1 MCELAV
7 FLSGH
12 LPKGLLKQP
21 FNLVYCLHILEV
33 LCNSTLASSSF
44 WSACFCMILPTSKNK
59 STENLGIMGHF
70 PSSSYGLG
78 ISYRLLQAPFC
89 GFSSKRRFRVYF
101 CSKNGT
107 QNLKGVQKEHMQ
119 LNKNPSRKRK
129 RFSVNLPSKCL
140 RYERK
145 KGIT

>member
-33 LCNSTLASSSF
+33 LCYSTLASSSF

-89 GFSSKRRFRVYF
+89 DF
-101 CSKNGT
+101 
-107 QNLKGVQKEHMQ
+107 
-119 LNKNPSRKRK
+119 
-129 RFSVNLPSKCL
+129 PSKKEVSSIL
-140 RYERK
+140 LLKKWYSEFERRPK
-145 KGIT
+145 RAYAVKQKSLPEAEEILSKSAKQMLAL